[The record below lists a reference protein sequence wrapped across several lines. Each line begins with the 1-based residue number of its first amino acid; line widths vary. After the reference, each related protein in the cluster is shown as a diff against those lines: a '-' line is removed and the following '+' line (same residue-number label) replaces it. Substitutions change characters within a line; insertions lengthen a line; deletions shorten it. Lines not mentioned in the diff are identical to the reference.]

1 MPDPKITLLSVF
13 FLIGAAQG
21 IFFAVALFS
30 GKLTDKTA
38 SRYLAF
44 LLLLFAFELF
54 SEFLDHS
61 QYGLQYFRLMI
72 LIYPLDFLY
81 GPLIWLYTSS
91 ITRPS
96 LAKRSIIFLHFIPT
110 LILLPIV
117 WQLLFQSLP
126 GDPGFFIANPIL
138 LQPDQIQSWISPA
151 YSQVLG
157 VLHIAIYLVASLRR
171 LQRHSRSIANEFS
184 YREGVALTW
193 LRWLLLAFAALLGMY
208 AIRVVASEWLSSVEL
223 IDAILNSSM
232 VIVIYSMAYFA
243 TRQPKIFT
251 HRISYHASRPT
262 PIDENPEALAL
273 NDIDDS
279 FEDEFDDEAG
289 KYKKSA
295 LDSENSNRILK
306 RLIET
311 MKSEKP
317 YLKSNLTLPDLA
329 KLVSTSPNYLSQVI
343 NEQLQMN
350 FFDLIN
356 SYRIEMAKELIISPL
371 PHTRT
376 ILDIAM
382 ESAFNSKSA
391 FYSAFKKS
399 MGITP
404 AEYKRNHQ

>member
-13 FLIGAAQG
+13 FLIGAAKG

-30 GKLTDKTA
+30 GKSTDKAA

-44 LLLLFAFELF
+44 LLLLFACELF

-72 LIYPLDFLY
+72 LIYPLDFLF

-96 LAKRSIIFLHFIPT
+96 LAKRSTVFLHFIPA

-126 GDPGFFIANPIL
+126 GDPGFFIENPTL

-151 YSQVLG
+151 YTQVLG
-157 VLHIAIYLVASLRR
+157 VLHIAIYLFASLRR

-184 YREGVALTW
+184 YREGVALSW
-193 LRWLLLAFAALLGMY
+193 LRWLLQAFAVLLGIY
-208 AIRVVASEWLSSVEL
+208 AIWVVASERFSSVEL
-223 IDAILNSSM
+223 IDTILNSSM

-243 TRQPKIFT
+243 TRQPRIFT
-251 HRISYHASRPT
+251 HRISYHASRST
-262 PIDENPEALAL
+262 PIGPNPETMAS
-273 NDIDDS
+273 NEIDDS
-279 FEDEFDDEAG
+279 FEAELDNEAE

-295 LDSENSNRILK
+295 LDSENSNRIRK
-306 RLIET
+306 RLIEM

-317 YLKSNLTLPDLA
+317 YLQSSLTLPDLA
-329 KLVSTSPNYLSQVI
+329 KRVSTSPNYLSQVI

-350 FFDLIN
+350 FFDFIN
-356 SYRIEMAKELIISPL
+356 SYRIEMAKELIINPL

-391 FYSAFKKS
+391 FYSAFKKN
-399 MGITP
+399 MGITL
-404 AEYKRNHQ
+404 AEYKRNHP